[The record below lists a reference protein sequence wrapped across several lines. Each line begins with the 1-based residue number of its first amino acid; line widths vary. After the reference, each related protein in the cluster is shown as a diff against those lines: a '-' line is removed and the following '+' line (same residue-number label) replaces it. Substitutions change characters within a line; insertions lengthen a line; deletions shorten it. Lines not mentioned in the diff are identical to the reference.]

1 LQTLRLVGLMFA
13 PPGRRFPVQDRQA
26 LLFSGI
32 GTCTAGPDGVPHI
45 ERAATTYQLNQYA
58 QADPSWLDVQ
68 TPATLQLIVRTLRNA
83 ITTKFPRHKLAN
95 DGSRFGPGQAVATP
109 AIIRDELIAQYRIM
123 ESQGLVENMD
133 AFKHYLIV
141 ERDLNDPNRIN
152 VLLPPDLVN
161 QLRIL
166 AMLVQFRLQFS
177 EAALAA

>member
-1 LQTLRLVGLMFA
+1 
-13 PPGRRFPVQDRQA
+13 
-26 LLFSGI
+26 
-32 GTCTAGPDGVPHI
+32 
-45 ERAATTYQLNQYA
+45 
-58 QADPSWLDVQ
+58 
-68 TPATLQLIVRTLRNA
+68 
-83 ITTKFPRHKLAN
+83 
-95 DGSRFGPGQAVATP
+95 
-109 AIIRDELIAQYRIM
+109 M
-123 ESQGLVENMD
+123 ESLGLVENMD